1 MGHRNIPQINKTM
14 YIFILSSDYVFEEY
28 NAMLLHFDLIV
39 FMYLGIDGLNKTPIC
54 EAFYFLL

>member
-1 MGHRNIPQINKTM
+1 M